1 MWSETYDESVS
12 VQTRN
17 PLEWLP
23 LYPLDPH
30 SGSASPDPGLG
41 ALGQSRD
48 GSIRGEPFLV
58 LLQTSGPQWPGD
70 LFPDTEGGFFL
81 IYIPMG
87 E

>member
-1 MWSETYDESVS
+1 MAWCQVQLMWSETYDESVS

-58 LLQTSGPQWPGD
+58 LLLTSGP
-70 LFPDTEGGFFL
+70 
-81 IYIPMG
+81 
-87 E
+87 

>member
-1 MWSETYDESVS
+1 MSGRWTDSRSMAWCQVQLMWSETYDESVS

-58 LLQTSGPQWPGD
+58 LLLTSGP
-70 LFPDTEGGFFL
+70 
-81 IYIPMG
+81 
-87 E
+87 